1 MNTKLQR
8 HTQNVKHTM
17 NIWNVSPGLNLLE
30 KINSVSTE
38 IDRTTCVCLYHLL
51 QCSSAVFHVLTIQVL
66 DMSNC
71 DHVWVRTRVYY
82 TSCKPPAYYT
92 NSAIRNAISFER
104 MFQQWRIPSF
114 QTGIV
119 SFCWLSYLSRFYL
132 DIGVRWVNSIMII
145 RCTTIYSFASRI
157 YIYIYIYIYTE
168 LILGLRPANE
178 RRRYKVE
185 PSLIGWA
192 QT

>member
-17 NIWNVSPGLNLLE
+17 NTRNVSPGLNLLE

-51 QCSSAVFHVLTIQVL
+51 QCSAVFHVLTIQVL

-71 DHVWVRTRVYY
+71 DHVWVMTRVYY

-114 QTGIV
+114 QNGIV

-132 DIGVRWVNSIMII
+132 DIGVRWVNSII

-157 YIYIYIYIYTE
+157 YIN
-168 LILGLRPANE
+168 LILGVRPANE
-178 RRRYKVE
+178 RRRYRAE